1 MLAHWTVLDDLLLQD
16 VPQKLR
22 INICN
27 VIISVSG
34 ASFKGCIFYTLFYI
48 LKGWVVFMPR
58 KQKHRLPSGSVRL
71 QAYDYTDENGKKHY
85 KSFTAPTLAEAKAMR
100 SEWQLERKRGQ
111 KKKDNCDLTVQEA
124 VRRYIDAKDGALSP
138 GTIRGYESLYNVRFC
153 GQFGKLHLDEL
164 DDEGVQIW
172 ISDLSRHLSP
182 KTVSNTYG
190 LFLPAIKM
198 FQKHVFF
205 DVTLPAKERPELYCP
220 SDSDVKTFI
229 QSIASDP
236 ELERAVL
243 LAAFG
248 PLRRGEICALTDKD
262 IRGNIVIVNKSRVRD
277 KNGQW
282 LIKKTPKTYAS
293 NRHVE
298 FPTQVIERLSGIKG
312 YLVPTNPDAIAKRFK
327 RALSRSGLPEFRFH
341 DFRHYSAS
349 IMHAIGVPDQYII
362 QRGGWQTDNMM
373 KAVYR
378 DAISEEAQ
386 KQTIVINQH
395 FALISSGGQIPC
407 DIPCDINTEKRVP

>member
-1 MLAHWTVLDDLLLQD
+1 
-16 VPQKLR
+16 
-22 INICN
+22 
-27 VIISVSG
+27 
-34 ASFKGCIFYTLFYI
+34 
-48 LKGWVVFMPR
+48 MPR

-182 KTVSNTYG
+182 KTVSNTYV
-190 LFLPAIKM
+190 LFFSAIKM
-198 FQKHVFF
+198 FQKHAVFE
-205 DVTLPAKERPELYCP
+205 VLLPAEECPELYCP

-229 QSIASDP
+229 NLIAEDP

-262 IRGNIVIVNKSRVRD
+262 IRGNIVIINSLACDRKNFRNSRMFD
-277 KNGQW
+277 
-282 LIKKTPKTYAS
+282 
-293 NRHVE
+293 HFE
-298 FPTQVIERLSGIKG
+298 SGCNFSPFQTGTKA
-312 YLVPTNPDAIAKRFK
+312 LRSSRFS
-327 RALSRSGLPEFRFH
+327 LSRFPSLFCLHHARHRCSG
-341 DFRHYSAS
+341 S
-349 IMHAIGVPDQYII
+349 IYYPARRLAD
-362 QRGGWQTDNMM
+362 
-373 KAVYR
+373 
-378 DAISEEAQ
+378 
-386 KQTIVINQH
+386 
-395 FALISSGGQIPC
+395 
-407 DIPCDINTEKRVP
+407 